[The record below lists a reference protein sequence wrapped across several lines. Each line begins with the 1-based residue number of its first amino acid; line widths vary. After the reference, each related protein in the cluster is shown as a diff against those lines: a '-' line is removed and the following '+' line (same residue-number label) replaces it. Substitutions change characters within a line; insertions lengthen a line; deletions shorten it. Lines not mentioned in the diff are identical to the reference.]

1 MPSHTLRSR
10 LHALRLHALGLMVAA
25 VGMPSLAQTAPTCH
39 VEQARHDRVEVRCPW
54 PASAPALRF
63 EAHLAGSHDDTSAT
77 LVATLHDAAP
87 LACAA
92 GSKTRLDGEEE
103 GDVTLSCH
111 LAAPP
116 AAGSTTEVR
125 FLVRWYHARYGGFTV
140 RAEPGG

>member
-1 MPSHTLRSR
+1 MPSRTLRSR
-10 LHALRLHALGLMVAA
+10 LHALGLHALGLLVATF
-25 VGMPSLAQTAPTCH
+25 GMPSLAQTAPTCH

-77 LVATLHDAAP
+77 LVATLHDAP

-111 LAAPP
+111 LVAPP